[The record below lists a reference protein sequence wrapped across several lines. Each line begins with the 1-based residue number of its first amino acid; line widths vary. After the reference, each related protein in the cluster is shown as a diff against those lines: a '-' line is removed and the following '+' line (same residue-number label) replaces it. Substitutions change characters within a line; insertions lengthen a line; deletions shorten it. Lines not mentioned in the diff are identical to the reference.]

1 MPISAANH
9 LPVSRHSPVLLAA
22 VLLGHAGVLLAVVTM
37 QQVDEAVAPPRAL
50 TVSLIEMPEEARRP
64 EPRPQP
70 PRPVVKPQP
79 KPQVLAVAQP
89 KAAPA
94 EQTPVLAELPKPVA
108 EPEPQPAA
116 PAAAAEASRPAPPP
130 PLVEPRFDANYLDN
144 PRPSYPSLSRRLG
157 EQGTVQLRVFVNAD
171 GRVGKLE
178 LRRSSGHP
186 RLDRSAMNAVQAWR
200 FVPARQG
207 SQAVAAWVVVPIH
220 FTLGS

>member
-1 MPISAANH
+1 MPSAAALR
-9 LPVSRHSPVLLAA
+9 LPAPRLSPGLLAM
-22 VLLGHAGVLLAVVTM
+22 VLLGHAGVLLAMGTM
-37 QQVDEAVAPPRAL
+37 QPVDEAVATPRAL
-50 TVSLIEMPEEARRP
+50 TVSLIEMPEAAKKP
-64 EPRPQP
+64 APRPQP
-70 PRPVVKPQP
+70 PRPVAKPQP

-94 EQTPVLAELPKPVA
+94 EQAPVEEEPPKPVA
-108 EPEPQPAA
+108 EPA
-116 PAAAAEASRPAPPP
+116 PAASAPVAEASRPAPP

-144 PRPSYPSLSRRLG
+144 PKPSYPGLSKRNG

-171 GRVGKLE
+171 GSVGKLE
-178 LRRSSGHP
+178 LKRSSGHP
-186 RLDRSAMNAVQAWR
+186 RLDQSAMSAVQAWR